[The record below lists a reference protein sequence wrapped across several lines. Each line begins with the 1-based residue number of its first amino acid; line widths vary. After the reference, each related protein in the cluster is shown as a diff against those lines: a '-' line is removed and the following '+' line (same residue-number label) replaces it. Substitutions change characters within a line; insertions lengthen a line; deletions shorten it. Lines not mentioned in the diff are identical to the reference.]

1 MEFALGDIT
10 MGKMRGRSLPFE
22 RKRPFKMA
30 AAPSRSNGNV
40 LSRWRPLTLSEQMKK
55 GRGLEGIGFVG
66 LYHCPTDRVMLT
78 GSLVAF

>member
-30 AAPSRSNGNV
+30 AAHLIRIN
-40 LSRWRPLTLSEQMKK
+40 EK
-55 GRGLEGIGFVG
+55 GRGLEGISFVG